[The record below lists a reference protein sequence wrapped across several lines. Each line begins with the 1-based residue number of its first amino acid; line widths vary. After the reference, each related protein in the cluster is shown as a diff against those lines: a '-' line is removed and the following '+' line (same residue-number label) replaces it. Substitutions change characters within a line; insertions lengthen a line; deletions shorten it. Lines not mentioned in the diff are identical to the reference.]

1 MDQLPV
7 FFNVADRWVGVLGG
21 GSAASRKAE
30 IAMRAGARVK
40 VFAAQLCEELHEL
53 KANERFSHLPRAPLV
68 RDLEGCVL
76 FYCASENVEENRK
89 VQALARAARVPCNV
103 VDMPELCDFT
113 MPSIVDRSPVVI
125 AVSTAGTSP
134 ILGRMIKA
142 RLETM
147 LPAAYGQVA
156 AFVGR
161 YRKRVGSVL
170 KDFRQRRY
178 FWERVLEG
186 PVADLVLAGHEAE
199 AAAEFDAQL
208 EAVAKGAEHQQKGEV
223 YLVGAGPGDPDL
235 LTFKALR
242 LMQRADVVLYDRL
255 IGDGILNLVRREAE
269 RIYVG
274 KLPEE
279 HTVPQDEI
287 SRMLL
292 RLAQQGKR
300 VLRLKG
306 GDPFVFGR
314 GGEEIELLAE
324 AGIPFQV
331 VPGITAAS
339 GCAAYA
345 GIPLTHRDHAQA
357 CVFVTG
363 HTKDGRHDFD
373 WKTLLQP
380 RQTVAVYMGLA
391 HLAELTRA
399 FIDRGAAPSLPVA
412 LVDNGT
418 RPNQQVLIGTLD
430 TVAEKAAKAG
440 VKGPAILII
449 GSVVRLR
456 EKLDWYV
463 PEQQASGAKPT
474 AARNAAIT
482 EPAAE

>member
-1 MDQLPV
+1 
-7 FFNVADRWVGVLGG
+7 
-21 GSAASRKAE
+21 
-30 IAMRAGARVK
+30 
-40 VFAAQLCEELHEL
+40 
-53 KANERFSHLPRAPLV
+53 
-68 RDLEGCVL
+68 
-76 FYCASENVEENRK
+76 
-89 VQALARAARVPCNV
+89 
-103 VDMPELCDFT
+103 

-125 AVSTAGTSP
+125 AISTAGTSP

-142 RLETM
+142 RLETL
-147 LPAAYGQVA
+147 LPAAYGRVA

-161 YRKRVGSVL
+161 YRKKVGERL
-170 KDFRQRRY
+170 KDFQRRRR
-178 FWERVLEG
+178 FWERILEG
-186 PVADLVLAGHEAE
+186 PVVDLVLAGQQAE
-199 AAAEFDAQL
+199 AVAEFDAQL
-208 EAVAKGAEHQQKGEV
+208 DAAARGAEYRQQGEV

-255 IGDGILNLVRREAE
+255 VGEGILNLVRREAE

-274 KLPEE
+274 KLPQE
-279 HTVPQDEI
+279 HILPQAEI
-287 SRMLL
+287 SQLLL
-292 RLAQQGKR
+292 RLAQEGKR

-357 CVFVTG
+357 CIFVTG
-363 HTKDGRHDFD
+363 HTKDGRLDVD
-373 WKTLLQP
+373 WHALLQP

-399 FIDRGAAPSLPVA
+399 FIEKGAAPSLPVA
-412 LVDNGT
+412 LIDNGT
-418 RPNQQVLIGTLD
+418 RPNQQVLTGTLA
-430 TVAEKAAKAG
+430 TVAKKAAEAG

-456 EKLDWYV
+456 DRLDWFV
-463 PEQQASGAKPT
+463 PEEQTREAV
-474 AARNAAIT
+474 
-482 EPAAE
+482 PAAASAAE